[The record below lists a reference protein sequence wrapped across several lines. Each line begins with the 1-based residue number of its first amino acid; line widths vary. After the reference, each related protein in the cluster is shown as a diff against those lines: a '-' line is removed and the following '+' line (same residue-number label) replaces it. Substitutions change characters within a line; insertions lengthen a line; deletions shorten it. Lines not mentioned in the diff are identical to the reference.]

1 MNQGANMKV
10 RTALK
15 AYKVKRY
22 ELAAALGIRN
32 DTLSKKLKNEMPD
45 AQQARMIEAAMLIA
59 ERGRT

>member
-1 MNQGANMKV
+1 MNNGANMRV

-22 ELAAALGIRN
+22 ELAAALGIRH
-32 DTLSKKLKNEMPD
+32 DTLSRKLRTELPE

-59 ERGRT
+59 RKGNA